1 MRISGPTRFFDPLLD
16 ENPVTV
22 QILGICSA
30 LAVSSNLE
38 TALTMALAVIAV
50 MAVSSVLISLLR
62 NHIPDSIR
70 LIIQIIIIATFV
82 IIIDL
87 ILQAWFFSI
96 SQRLSIFVSLIVT
109 NCLVFGRTES
119 FALYNPPFV
128 SFVDA
133 LGNGCGYAVVLLII
147 AGFRELFGLGTL
159 FGYPVFNPS
168 PDSGW
173 FEPIPF
179 LQNSTSAFFL
189 IGVLVGLIRLFRRQQ
204 RESTEYPLLAVS
216 QPPTEKTRSV

>member
-147 AGFRELFGLGTL
+147 AGFPAALIGLFFTGSLLIEIVFSLEGLGL
-159 FGYPVFNPS
+159 LG
-168 PDSGW
+168 
-173 FEPIPF
+173 FEAI
-179 LQNSTSAFFL
+179 T
-189 IGVLVGLIRLFRRQQ
+189 Q
-204 RESTEYPLLAVS
+204 RDYPLIFSTLYMFTLLGLTLGLVS
-216 QPPTEKTRSV
+216 DIMYTIIDPRIDFESR